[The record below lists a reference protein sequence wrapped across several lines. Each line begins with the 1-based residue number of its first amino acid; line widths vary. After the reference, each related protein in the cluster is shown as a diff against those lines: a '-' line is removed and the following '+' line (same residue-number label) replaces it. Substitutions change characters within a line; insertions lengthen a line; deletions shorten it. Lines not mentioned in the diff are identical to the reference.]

1 MFFFRVDWHLDTY
14 FLQMWVVSSLS
25 YFSWILWGS
34 GTHNI
39 YRLTHVIQV
48 YQQQEN
54 YTIKFLLVT
63 MKLPPPPPPQGTPP
77 GICNSF
83 LFWRSISH
91 PGHTERDNSPPLSAW
106 STSYIFC
113 CRFWSV
119 QKQNDL
125 FSQLLWTLSWV
136 YWEKDSGCHNVVKT
150 WTRNLKMNY
159 LWRRKTLK
167 NASLIEH

>member
-63 MKLPPPPPPQGTPP
+63 MKLPPPPTTSGHTP
-77 GICNSF
+77 GDLQFFSF
-83 LFWRSISH
+83 LEVNFPSRAHRKRQFPTPECLINLIHFLLPFLICTKAKWLVFTAFMNVI
-91 PGHTERDNSPPLSAW
+91 LS
-106 STSYIFC
+106 
-113 CRFWSV
+113 
-119 QKQNDL
+119 
-125 FSQLLWTLSWV
+125 LLR
-136 YWEKDSGCHNVVKT
+136 EG
-150 WTRNLKMNY
+150 
-159 LWRRKTLK
+159 
-167 NASLIEH
+167 

>member
-1 MFFFRVDWHLDTY
+1 MFFFRVDWHLDTF
-14 FLQMWVVSSLS
+14 FLQIWVVSSLG

-39 YRLTHVIQV
+39 YRLKQVIQV

-63 MKLPPPPPPQGTPP
+63 MKLPRPHLRAHPRGFVIFFFLGGLFPTPGTQKETIP
-77 GICNSF
+77 
-83 LFWRSISH
+83 H
-91 PGHTERDNSPPLSAW
+91 PWVPDQPHTFFA
-106 STSYIFC
+106 TS
-113 CRFWSV
+113 FWSV

-125 FSQLLWTLSWV
+125 FLQLLWTLSWV
-136 YWEKDSGCHNVVKT
+136 YWEKDSGCHNVVNT
-150 WTRNLKMNY
+150 WTINLKTNY

-167 NASLIEH
+167 NVSLIEH

>member
-1 MFFFRVDWHLDTY
+1 MFFFRVDWYLDTY
-14 FLQMWVVSSLS
+14 FLQIWVVSSLG

-39 YRLTHVIQV
+39 YRLTQVIQV
-48 YQQQEN
+48 YQQQEK
-54 YTIKFLLVT
+54 YTIKFLHET
-63 MKLPPPPPPQGTPP
+63 APPSPPRQGTPP
-77 GICNSF
+77 GICIFF
-83 LFWRSISH
+83 LSWRSISLS
-91 PGHTERDNSPPLSAW
+91 GHTERDNSPPLSAW

-113 CRFWSV
+113 YLFWSV

-136 YWEKDSGCHNVVKT
+136 YWEKDNGCHNVVKT
-150 WTRNLKMNY
+150 WTINLKTNY

>member
-14 FLQMWVVSSLS
+14 FLQIWVVSSLS

-39 YRLTHVIQV
+39 YRLKQVIQV

-63 MKLPPPPPPQGTPP
+63 MKLPRPPPQGTPP
-77 GICNSF
+77 GICNFF
-83 LFWRSISH
+83 LSWRSISH
-91 PGHTERDNSPPLSAW
+91 PGHTERDNSPPLSSW

-113 CRFWSV
+113 YLFWSV

-136 YWEKDSGCHNVVKT
+136 YWEKDNGCHNVVKT
-150 WTRNLKMNY
+150 WTINLKTNY